1 MLLIPYKKEYLDMKE
16 RIDKKKIDNQNE
28 IDPTKKNDAST
39 QTGSQPNQ
47 STSYTQ
53 TEIISKNAANQTGP
67 EIKNDFST
75 QTENNVSESIKT
87 INNPSIIDKTPIA
100 QKLQPRLRNLFT
112 NDLITEDEDEEI
124 LVKKKRKEVKKAASD
139 LKDKL
144 KTFTKNIPVIDSIDS
159 APAKLSMFAAPK
171 LSLQET
177 KDTSGS
183 YMVKKIPPGTRSLN
197 NLKWIKY

>member
-39 QTGSQPNQ
+39 QTGSQPNK

-87 INNPSIIDKTPIA
+87 INNPSIIDITPIA
-100 QKLQPRLRNLFT
+100 QKLQPRLRLFT

-124 LVKKKRKEVKKAASD
+124 LVKKKRKEEKERRHQ
-139 LKDKL
+139 
-144 KTFTKNIPVIDSIDS
+144 T
-159 APAKLSMFAAPK
+159 
-171 LSLQET
+171 
-177 KDTSGS
+177 
-183 YMVKKIPPGTRSLN
+183 
-197 NLKWIKY
+197 